1 MSGRYPESRI
11 SLNTNNSNSVQR
23 GTTLLP
29 VKFARSRNVC
39 DGYNKRPPHLTSNRS
54 KETHRSGQSS
64 RPPPEYQ
71 TPPPPAIV
79 DWSGS
84 GSIPPSPR
92 ERRREGKPRSQQ
104 SSSGLHRS
112 QSVDRLKDP
121 TSTMHTDF
129 FATREGKKS
138 CGGSQ
143 YADSSRERYKRT
155 PGDTLALADGL
166 TVTEK
171 QARERSKS
179 PRLNRSQSFSL
190 IGSNSDQRTEQV
202 LLAKRP
208 GAGSKTHSRPM
219 FPTTIS
225 PTCTT
230 EPSTTSRT
238 NRPAYYDNGSR
249 TSLEPAYDVNRYS
262 HVPSDPRPRS
272 RSTTTSPSGGS
283 TRPVISSP
291 APPHTS
297 ALGQS
302 LKSRN
307 TSTGSL
313 PVGTVPY
320 KLHGLGNTSPT
331 GGATVSSPPH
341 PVRSPLGN
349 ISTGSTSSSTKDP
362 YSDIS
367 ASTHNTGN
375 TSTASYTRGPSSHR
389 SQPSLDEGYTHRST
403 NSTPGSTP
411 SSSARQRDL
420 GKS

>member
-11 SLNTNNSNSVQR
+11 NLNTNNSNSAQR

-39 DGYNKRPPHLTSNRS
+39 DGYSKRPPHLTSNRS

-129 FATREGKKS
+129 LEGQTS

-179 PRLNRSQSFSL
+179 PRLNRSQSFSH

-208 GAGSKTHSRPM
+208 GPGSKTHSRPM

-238 NRPAYYDNGSR
+238 NRAAYDNGSR

-313 PVGTVPY
+313 PVGTVPH
-320 KLHGLGNTSPT
+320 KLHG
-331 GGATVSSPPH
+331 
-341 PVRSPLGN
+341 LGN

>member
-11 SLNTNNSNSVQR
+11 SLNTNNSNSAQR

-29 VKFARSRNVC
+29 VKFA
-39 DGYNKRPPHLTSNRS
+39 RS

-129 FATREGKKS
+129 FATREGQKS

-313 PVGTVPY
+313 PVGTVPHNY
-320 KLHGLGNTSPT
+320 MVLGTSQLVQRALQPRIHTQIYQLRHTILGILQLPLTREVPHHIGVNHHWMKVTPT
-331 GGATVSSPPH
+331 VQQTAHLVAHPH
-341 PVRSPLGN
+341 PL
-349 ISTGSTSSSTKDP
+349 
-362 YSDIS
+362 
-367 ASTHNTGN
+367 
-375 TSTASYTRGPSSHR
+375 
-389 SQPSLDEGYTHRST
+389 LDNVT
-403 NSTPGSTP
+403 
-411 SSSARQRDL
+411 
-420 GKS
+420 